1 MSVLLDAPFRNA
13 DRMVR
18 TGNSID
24 VCQALFACARLNYA
38 VDVDAAA
45 AAADRLD
52 LSDLATMQTTW
63 ALAQLGV
70 ELPPR
75 LVSRLNTISD
85 ISSFGYGL
93 YTAALATDA
102 LSPALF
108 VKAETSA
115 REYGQHH
122 PKMSILQKQVGE
134 ELAQHFD
141 VETEPEVAYFV
152 LYPDFRINF
161 QGKCIYVEVQ
171 GPGHYLVFPGRK
183 SPLGRTAL
191 KARIFKRLNLT
202 LLEVP
207 YYAICVDNQF
217 SKELFWKWME
227 EAWPKITT

>member
-115 REYGQHH
+115 REWARSLL
-122 PKMSILQKQVGE
+122 SIL
-134 ELAQHFD
+134 
-141 VETEPEVAYFV
+141 
-152 LYPDFRINF
+152 
-161 QGKCIYVEVQ
+161 
-171 GPGHYLVFPGRK
+171 
-183 SPLGRTAL
+183 
-191 KARIFKRLNLT
+191 
-202 LLEVP
+202 
-207 YYAICVDNQF
+207 
-217 SKELFWKWME
+217 M
-227 EAWPKITT
+227 